1 MKVTEI
7 DTFNRALSHYGGAF
21 VFAGWADGVG
31 VKVTEIDTFKCRGCF
46 L

>member
-7 DTFNRALSHYGGAF
+7 DTFNRALSIYGGAF
-21 VFAGWADGVG
+21 VFAGRADGAG
-31 VKVTEIDTFKCRGCF
+31 VKVTETGTFKCRGCF

>member
-7 DTFNRALSHYGGAF
+7 DTFNRALFHYGGAF
-21 VFAGWADGVG
+21 VFAGWADGVE
-31 VKVTEIDTFKCRGCF
+31 VKVTEIGTFKCWGCF